1 MELEKIS
8 DKTYSIAEYKKLMAS
23 GAKFNKKVS
32 KENFGGYL
40 RKYTFKE

>member
-40 RKYTFKE
+40 SSHTLKE